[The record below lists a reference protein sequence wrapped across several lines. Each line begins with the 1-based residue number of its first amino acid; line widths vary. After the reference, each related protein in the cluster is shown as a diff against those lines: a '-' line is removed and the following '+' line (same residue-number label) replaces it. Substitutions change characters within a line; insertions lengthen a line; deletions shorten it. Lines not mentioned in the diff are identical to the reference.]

1 MGAYYTKEDI
11 TGYIS
16 QNTIIP
22 FIFDAAEQKDLVA
35 FRPDGPIWSLLR
47 EDPDKY
53 IYDAVKKGC
62 DQDLPTEIE
71 VGVRDVARRG
81 EWNKPATEEYAL
93 PTEIWREV
101 VARRNR
107 HFEVRVKLA
116 AGEITSINDLITY
129 NLDIRRFAA
138 D

>member
-22 FIFDAAEQKDLVA
+22 FIFDATEQKDLVA
-35 FRPDGPIWSLLR
+35 FRPDGSIWSLLR
-47 EDPDKY
+47 EDPDRY

-62 DQDLPTEIE
+62 DKSLPSEIAK
-71 VGVRDVARRG
+71 GVHDVARRS
-81 EWNKPATEEYAL
+81 EWNKAAPEEYAL

-101 VARRNR
+101 VARRTR
-107 HFEVRVKLA
+107 
-116 AGEITSINDLITY
+116 
-129 NLDIRRFAA
+129 
-138 D
+138 